1 MNLSKRKLLVG
12 AILGIAL
19 MGCGTE
25 QKTANKKVIK
35 TITSI
40 DIDSLNPYK
49 MVSSATEE
57 IMMNVFEGLVMPDV
71 DGGLVPA
78 VAKDYKISEDGL
90 TYTFTIRDN
99 IKFHNGNPLDV
110 KDVEFSLRK
119 MSGREGDTPAQAMFK
134 NIKDIKI
141 TGEHEVTVELSQPD
155 SAFIYSM
162 TEAIVPDENKDS
174 LEKNPIGTGAFK
186 VASYDKEQKITLTKN
201 DDYWGEKAKVDDVE
215 IFVTPNAETAFL
227 KLLSGEI
234 NMLPRVDSKRLNELK
249 NFKTVS
255 GAQNTVQLLALNNKF
270 EPFSHKEV
278 REAINLA
285 VDKDAIINNV
295 MGGLGIKLETNM
307 SPVMKKYCIENI
319 GETRDIEKAKELLA
333 KAGYSDLKFT
343 VRVPSNYM
351 MHVTTAQVIAE
362 QLKEVGVTM
371 NIETVEWATWLSDVY
386 GGRKHEATIVGLT
399 GKLDP
404 YSILRRYVSDY
415 PKNFYNYAN
424 PEYDKLIAD
433 AKITANE
440 ERRVED
446 YKKAQEILRAD
457 HVAVYIM
464 DPKLITAMD
473 KNIEGFVY
481 YPLSF
486 INFAKLSIGE

>member
-1 MNLSKRKLLVG
+1 MKLSKGKLLLV
-12 AILGIAL
+12 AILSL
-19 MGCGTE
+19 TLLGCGSEEKSTD
-25 QKTANKKVIK
+25 KKVIK
-35 TITSI
+35 TITSM

-49 MVSSATEE
+49 MVSSASEE

-71 DGGLVPA
+71 DGGLIPA

-90 TYTFTIRDN
+90 IYTFTIRDN
-99 IKFHNGNPLDV
+99 IKFHNGNSLDA

-119 MSGREGDTPAQAMFK
+119 MSGKYGDTPAQAMFK

-141 TGEHEVTVELSQPD
+141 TGENEVTVELTQPD

-186 VASYDKEQKITLTKN
+186 VASYDKEQKLVLTKN
-201 DDYWGEKAKVDDVE
+201 NDYWGEKAKIENVE

-249 NFKTVS
+249 DFKTVS
-255 GAQNTVQLLALNNKF
+255 GAQNIVQLMALNNKF

-285 VDKDAIINNV
+285 IDKDAVINNV

-319 GETRDIEKAKELLA
+319 GENREVQKAKELLE
-333 KAGYSDLKFT
+333 KAGYSNLKFT
-343 VRVPSNYM
+343 VKVPSNYI

-362 QLKEVGVTM
+362 QLKEIGVTM

-386 GGRKHEATIVGLT
+386 GGRNHEATIVGLT

-415 PKNFYNYAN
+415 GKNFYNYSN
-424 PEYDKLIAD
+424 PEYDKLISE
-433 AKITANE
+433 AKITADENKRIE
-440 ERRVED
+440 N
-446 YKKAQEILRAD
+446 YKKAQEILRD
-457 HVAVYIM
+457 EHVAVYIM

>member
-186 VASYDKEQKITLTKN
+186 IASYDKEQKITLTKN

>member
-35 TITSI
+35 TITSM

-473 KNIEGFVY
+473 KNIDGFVY

>member
-1 MNLSKRKLLVG
+1 MNLSKKGLVLG
-12 AILGIAL
+12 AILGVVLA
-19 MGCGTE
+19 GCGSE
-25 QKTANKKVIK
+25 EKKEDKKVVK
-35 TITSI
+35 TIMSM

-49 MVSSATEE
+49 MVSSGTEE

-71 DGGLVPA
+71 DGGLIPA
-78 VAKDYKISEDGL
+78 VAKDYKISDDGL

-119 MSGREGDTPAQAMFK
+119 MSGREGDTPAQAMFA

-141 TGEHEVTVELSQPD
+141 TGDNEVTVELNQPD

-162 TEAIVPDENKDS
+162 TEAIVPDENRDS
-174 LEKNPIGTGAFK
+174 LDKNPIGTGAFK
-186 VASYDKEQKITLTKN
+186 VASYEKEQKLTLTKN
-201 DDYWGEKAKVDDVE
+201 DDYWGEKAKIDDVE
-215 IFVTPNAETAFL
+215 VFVTPNAETAFL

-234 NMLPRVDSKRLNELK
+234 NMLPRVDSKRVNELK

-285 VDKDAIINNV
+285 VDKDAIIKNV

-307 SPVMKKYCIENI
+307 SPIMKKYCIENI
-319 GETRDIEKAKELLA
+319 GETRDVEKAKELLA
-333 KAGYSDLKFT
+333 KAGYSDLTFT
-343 VRVPSNYM
+343 VRVPSNYI
-351 MHVTTAQVIAE
+351 MHVNTAQVIAE

-415 PKNFYNYAN
+415 PKNFYNYSN
-424 PEYDKLIAD
+424 PEYDKLIAE
-433 AKITANE
+433 AKLSPDENKRIEN
-440 ERRVED
+440 
-446 YKKAQEILRAD
+446 YKRAQKILRENN
-457 HVAVYIM
+457 VAVYIM
-464 DPKLITAMD
+464 DPELITAMD